1 MTVFWSFSAIK
12 EELTKDL
19 GFEPISYLGRQERE
33 YLDTLRFEKR
43 RSEWFAGR
51 IALKHL
57 LLAANPAL
65 SQHELPKIQI
75 LKTEVGAP
83 YLLIDGDSHPNNKIS
98 LSHSNG
104 YVFCAFSNEYDH
116 LGVDLERV
124 EKRPQDFMQDFFTP
138 DELDHISRLPS
149 ESHPLIATLIWSAKE
164 AVLKALSLGLK
175 VDTRKVNVQ
184 IESSIPSDLGWNSL
198 RFTTNLIKETMP
210 LYWRRENEFVLTA
223 CVGEHQPTRFAR
235 I

>member
-12 EELTKDL
+12 EELTKDH
-19 GFEPISYLGRQERE
+19 GCEPILYLGRQERE

-43 RSEWFAGR
+43 RSEWFAG
-51 IALKHL
+51 
-57 LLAANPAL
+57 
-65 SQHELPKIQI
+65 Q
-75 LKTEVGAP
+75 VGAP

-175 VDTRKVNVQ
+175 VDTRKVNIQV
-184 IESSIPSDLGWNSL
+184 ESSIPSDLGWNSL